1 MEFPV
6 GAARPKAWGVCVG
19 GGGGPGPPGP
29 CMLCDAKSA
38 RFVVHNLPEE
48 CFLERPL
55 IDYDCLCFVVLLAR
69 PYGIVAEQTGLLS
82 LHMLSCCV
90 LALI

>member
-1 MEFPV
+1 MIEFPV

-48 CFLERPL
+48 CFLKRPL
-55 IDYDCLCFVVLLAR
+55 IGCDCLVLCSLTCKALPSCRRTDR
-69 PYGIVAEQTGLLS
+69 PAKLTLCCPAVA
-82 LHMLSCCV
+82 LH
-90 LALI
+90 